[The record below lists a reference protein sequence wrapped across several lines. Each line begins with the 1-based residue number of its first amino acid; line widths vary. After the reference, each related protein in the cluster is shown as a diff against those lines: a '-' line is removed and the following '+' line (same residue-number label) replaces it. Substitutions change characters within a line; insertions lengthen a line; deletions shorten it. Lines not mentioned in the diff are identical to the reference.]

1 MSVAGVQEATRY
13 LRRFNVAP
21 ETIQRI
27 VGNGRR
33 RLGPARSGMR

>member
-1 MSVAGVQEATRY
+1 MSVAGATEAARY